1 MDASRQLKNISVT
14 GSTVSSVAPFR
25 QVSPMRA
32 ASLDQSSLPPDH
44 QSLPEKKLTE
54 ESIAAQKPTAVMTS
68 KAPSKARNSKS
79 IHNFKSTPLRN
90 YKIQGFQSNMSS
102 AYQSLSQFSDN

>member
-1 MDASRQLKNISVT
+1 
-14 GSTVSSVAPFR
+14 
-25 QVSPMRA
+25 
-32 ASLDQSSLPPDH
+32 
-44 QSLPEKKLTE
+44 
-54 ESIAAQKPTAVMTS
+54 MTS